1 MRAVIDLIVG
11 DPQADRA
18 VPHTGITA
26 RLTVF
31 VTGVMAFLAVLVLA
45 LSMTAGRVADR
56 WADELAQ
63 AATLRLP
70 ADAGEAAVARA
81 LEILRTTPGVATART
96 LNDAEQQALLD
107 PWLGGDLSL
116 DTLPI
121 PKLIEIVA
129 DAPPYDVDGLRAR
142 FAAELPAAVLD
153 DHAGWRAPLLKA
165 AARLRLVAGMVTL
178 LIGAALI
185 ATIILAAQASLAANL
200 QVIRVLRLVGA
211 RDIYI
216 ARAFVRRFTLR
227 AGLGAVLGVVFGV
240 VVLQFVPGGDAPGSF
255 LSEIGFQGAG
265 WLWPLVIPLIAA
277 IVAFAATRAAALAR
291 LKEQT

>member
-1 MRAVIDLIVG
+1 VIDLIIG

-18 VPHTGITA
+18 VPPTGITA

-31 VTGVMAFLAVLVLA
+31 VTAVMAFLAVLVLA

-70 ADAGEAAVARA
+70 ADAEEAAVARA
-81 LEILRTTPGVATART
+81 LEVLRTTPGVATARA

-107 PWLGGDLSL
+107 PWLGGDLTL
-116 DTLPI
+116 DILPI

-129 DAPPYDVDGLRAR
+129 DAPPYDADGLRAR

-153 DHAGWRAPLLKA
+153 DHARWREPLLKA
-165 AARLRLVAGMVTL
+165 AARLRLVAGLVTL
-178 LIGAALI
+178 LIGAALV
-185 ATIILAAQASLAANL
+185 ATIILAAQASLAANV

-227 AGLGAVLGVVFGV
+227 AGLGAILGAFFGV
-240 VVLQFVPGGDAPGSF
+240 TVVQFLPGGGAPGSF
-255 LSEIGFQGAG
+255 LSEIGFQGVG